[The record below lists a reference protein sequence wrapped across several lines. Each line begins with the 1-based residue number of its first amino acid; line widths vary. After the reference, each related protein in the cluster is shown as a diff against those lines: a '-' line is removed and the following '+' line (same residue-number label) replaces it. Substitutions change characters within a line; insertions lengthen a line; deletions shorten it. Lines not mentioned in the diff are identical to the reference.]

1 MSRSRTSTPAPAT
14 MLPTAALA
22 TILLASGQ
30 APSTPL
36 PAAAADRYE
45 VTLLTVG
52 HGDAVW
58 ERFGHNAI
66 RIRDRLTGQDL
77 AWNWG
82 LFNFADPD
90 FIPRFLRGRML
101 YSMGAAETGAFL
113 DAYRAAGRSVYSN
126 ELLLSPDEAAELD
139 RLVRENFEPGN
150 RDYLYHYFEDNC
162 STRVRDILDAVLG
175 GILADA
181 FAGAE
186 TGSSY
191 RWHVRRLLGGMPVI
205 NHGLSVLIGPRG
217 DAPRSEWD
225 AMFIPMELMR
235 SLEGFERPVR
245 PAGRGALLGPREVLV
260 ESGRA
265 AEPAEPPGFAPWW
278 LLSGLAGSALL
289 LAAGRRAAGGHRS
302 SLRLLALSAAA
313 WCAAAG
319 LLGAL
324 LLALWFTDHTY
335 GRWNVNILH
344 LSPLAL
350 LTAALLVAGSWR
362 RGWERRRVGRAAAE
376 LAAGVALLS
385 AAGAA
390 LELLTPFSQ
399 GNAEV
404 LAVALPLNAAA
415 AFALRE
421 ATRAG
426 AAGGGPE
433 SR

>member
-1 MSRSRTSTPAPAT
+1 M
-14 MLPTAALA
+14 
-22 TILLASGQ
+22 
-30 APSTPL
+30 
-36 PAAAADRYE
+36 
-45 VTLLTVG
+45 
-52 HGDAVW
+52 
-58 ERFGHNAI
+58 
-66 RIRDRLTGQDL
+66 
-77 AWNWG
+77 
-82 LFNFADPD
+82 
-90 FIPRFLRGRML
+90 
-101 YSMGAAETGAFL
+101 
-113 DAYRAAGRSVYSN
+113 
-126 ELLLSPDEAAELD
+126 
-139 RLVRENFEPGN
+139 
-150 RDYLYHYFEDNC
+150 
-162 STRVRDILDAVLG
+162 LG

-181 FAGAE
+181 FAGE
-186 TGSSY
+186 GTGRSY
-191 RWHVRRLLGGMPVI
+191 RWHVRRLLGGMPGI

-217 DAPRSEWD
+217 DVPRSEWD

-235 SLEGFERPVR
+235 SLEGFERPGG

-260 ESGRA
+260 ESGRP
-265 AEPAEPPGFAPWW
+265 AEPAEPRGFAPWW
-278 LLSGLAGSALL
+278 LVSGLGGSALL

-324 LLALWFTDHTY
+324 LLGLWFTDHTY

-350 LTAALLVAGSWR
+350 LPAALLGAGSWR
-362 RGWERRRVGRAAAE
+362 RGWERRAAGRAAAT
-376 LAAGVALLS
+376 LAAGIALLS

-426 AAGGGPE
+426 SAGGVPE